1 MRSWNAIEAAQHNE
15 RHGKLPA
22 QLQRPVRLTIPS
34 FFHGR
39 DPRTDHERPRHRAGA
54 ASFSRLLVATRHGVC
69 MRRPLAIPEYLTAPS
84 PLASLVAS
92 SPRRPSFA
100 PPLSPN
106 TYWTSRADISPQETL
121 RRVPTSSRP
130 VAPSA
135 TPSRRTVATRSVPL
149 CTASSA
155 ARPVPSRVTPTPT
168 PTSRRASPGTTT
180 PCSPTSRTPRSTSL
194 VLRWPSVVS
203 RRRRTGTT

>member
-1 MRSWNAIEAAQHNE
+1 MA
-15 RHGKLPA
+15 
-22 QLQRPVRLTIPS
+22 
-34 FFHGR
+34 
-39 DPRTDHERPRHRAGA
+39 
-54 ASFSRLLVATRHGVC
+54 
-69 MRRPLAIPEYLTAPS
+69 AIPERIMNAPCTVLALRHFRDCWWPLVLVLACADRS
-84 PLASLVAS
+84 RLGVLHRSLAFGFPCRIFSSPSTLHITPLA
-92 SPRRPSFA
+92 
-100 PPLSPN
+100 PN
-106 TYWTSRADISPQETL
+106 TYWTSHADLTPQETL

>member
-1 MRSWNAIEAAQHNE
+1 
-15 RHGKLPA
+15 
-22 QLQRPVRLTIPS
+22 LTIPS
-34 FFHGR
+34 FSMAATPERIMNAPGTVPALRHFRGCWWPLVMVFACADHSR
-39 DPRTDHERPRHRAGA
+39 SRSISQLPRLWLPWSH
-54 ASFSRLLVATRHGVC
+54 LL
-69 MRRPLAIPEYLTAPS
+69 LAVHL
-84 PLASLVAS
+84 SL
-92 SPRRPSFA
+92 A

-194 VLRWPSVVS
+194 VPRWPSVVS